1 MSISE
6 VLNNTL
12 KGRGHKLWAEI
23 DLAALVR
30 NYRRIEKLSRGA
42 KVIPVIKADAYGH
55 GAIECMHALEDAG
68 ADFFAVATIAEAI
81 ELREAC
87 GYKSK
92 ILILG
97 YTLDCDVDLLE
108 RYNITQ
114 TVFSLEYARALDD
127 ACARRGVGVLD
138 VHIKLDTGMNR
149 LGFDTKD
156 AKNTAELI
164 NSVGSLSHLS
174 VKGMFTHFACADE
187 YGSGLTDIQRKRYD
201 EVKREL
207 GKNKPEICHI
217 CNSAGIIRQ
226 EIPAYDAVRAGI
238 ILYGHMPS
246 GEFDLKDFETP
257 MSLKARV
264 AHVHTLK
271 PGDSVSYGA
280 TFTADR
286 EMKIATL
293 PVGYADG
300 FIRAYSKSSVRING
314 KDCPI
319 VGRICMDQCMVDVS
333 GADVKQ
339 GDIAV
344 IFDSREKV
352 EELAKMSGT
361 ITYEVL
367 CLIGKRVPRV
377 YVNKTPK
384 CGAKG
389 E

>member
-12 KGRGHKLWAEI
+12 KGREHKLWAEI
-23 DLAALVR
+23 DLEALVR
-30 NYRRIEKLSRGA
+30 NYRRIEKLGRGA
-42 KVIPVIKADAYGH
+42 EVIPVIKADAYGH
-55 GAIECMHALEDAG
+55 GAVECMRALEDAG
-68 ADFFAVATIAEAI
+68 AGFFAVATVAEAI
-81 ELREAC
+81 ELRKAC
-87 GYKSK
+87 GMASK

-97 YTLDCDVDLLE
+97 YTLAQDVDLLE
-108 RYNITQ
+108 KYNIIQ
-114 TVFSLEYARALDD
+114 TVFSTDYARELDD
-127 ACARRGVGVLD
+127 ACERLKIGTLD

-149 LGFDTKD
+149 LGFDSKD

-164 NSVGSLSHLS
+164 KSADALKHLS

-187 YGSGLTDIQRKRYD
+187 YASALTDIQRERYD
-201 EVKREL
+201 AVKREL
-207 GKNKPEICHI
+207 GSKPEICHI

-226 EIPAYDAVRAGI
+226 DITAYDAVRAGI

-246 GEFDLKDFETP
+246 GEFDLEDFETP

-280 TFTADR
+280 AFTADR

-319 VGRICMDQCMVDVS
+319 VGRICMDQCMVDI
-333 GADVKQ
+333 GDADVKP
-339 GDIAV
+339 GDVAV
-344 IFDSREKV
+344 IFDSRKKV

-367 CLIGKRVPRV
+367 CLIGKRVPRI
-377 YVNKTPK
+377 YVK
-384 CGAKG
+384 
-389 E
+389 

>member
-6 VLNNTL
+6 VLNTTL
-12 KGRGHKLWAEI
+12 KGREHKLWAEI
-23 DLAALVR
+23 DLSALVR
-30 NYRRIEKLSRGA
+30 NYRRIEKLGRGA
-42 KVIPVIKADAYGH
+42 EVIPVIKADAYGH
-55 GAIECMHALEDAG
+55 GAVECMRALEDAG
-68 ADFFAVATIAEAI
+68 AGFFAVATVAEAI

-87 GYKSK
+87 GAVPK

-97 YTLDCDVDLLE
+97 YTLAEDVDLLE
-108 RYNITQ
+108 KYSITQ
-114 TVFSLEYARALDD
+114 TVFSIEYARELDD
-127 ACARRGVGVLD
+127 ACARQGVGTID

-149 LGFDTKD
+149 LGFDSKD
-156 AKNTAELI
+156 AKSTAELI
-164 NSVGSLSHLS
+164 KSVGSLEHLI

-187 YGSGLTDIQRKRYD
+187 YGSTLTDIQRNRY
-201 EVKREL
+201 ESVKHEL
-207 GKNKPEICHI
+207 GENKPEICHI

-226 EIPAYDAVRAGI
+226 EITAYDAVRAGI

-246 GEFDLKDFETP
+246 DEFDLDDFETP

-264 AHVHTLK
+264 AHVHSLK

-293 PVGYADG
+293 PIGYADG

-333 GADVKQ
+333 DTDVKP

-344 IFDSREKV
+344 VFDSRKKV
-352 EELAKMSGT
+352 EELAKMAGT

-367 CLIGKRVPRV
+367 CLIGKRVPRI
-377 YVNKTPK
+377 YVK
-384 CGAKG
+384 
-389 E
+389 